1 MIGLLTLMRS
11 AGAHTGDEGVLDVYR
26 EPLFVALMVATWL
39 AYFAFLL
46 YLRRFFA
53 IRLLPRTRRDD

>member
-1 MIGLLTLMRS
+1 
-11 AGAHTGDEGVLDVYR
+11 
-26 EPLFVALMVATWL
+26 MVATWL